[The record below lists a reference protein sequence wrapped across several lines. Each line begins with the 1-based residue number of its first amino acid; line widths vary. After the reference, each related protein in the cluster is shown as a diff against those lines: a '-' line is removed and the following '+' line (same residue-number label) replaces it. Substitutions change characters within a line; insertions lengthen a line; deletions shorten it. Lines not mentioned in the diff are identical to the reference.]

1 MPLEARNISFRY
13 KSGPWILQDAHVV
26 IHPGEVVG
34 LTGHSGCGKTT
45 LARLLAG
52 YQRPASGSVSL
63 DGQPLKATGYCPVQL
78 VPQHPEQAVNPRWRM
93 RDTLHEGQ
101 IPETSLLTA
110 LSIKQEWLNRW
121 PNELSAGELQRFCL
135 ARALGLRT
143 RYLIA
148 DEMTT
153 MLDAVTQAQIWHV
166 VLELVRER
174 QLGVLVTS
182 HDGELIR
189 RLCHR
194 TIELDPSA
202 DSRC

>member
-1 MPLEARNISFRY
+1 MLI
-13 KSGPWILQDAHVV
+13 
-26 IHPGEVVG
+26 
-34 LTGHSGCGKTT
+34 
-45 LARLLAG
+45 
-52 YQRPASGSVSL
+52 
-63 DGQPLKATGYCPVQL
+63 
-78 VPQHPEQAVNPRWRM
+78 
-93 RDTLHEGQ
+93 
-101 IPETSLLTA
+101 A

-202 DSRC
+202 DSRR